1 MHRIQLKWRT
11 IWIIKNIW
19 FQNDFDQG
27 QERVAEYARVFLDT
41 LLQDTSPPSLLSIE
55 WKERKCPLPAPV
67 QTVKCV
73 RYLETPSEQRQTE
86 KKHNNNNPVV
96 QRSKEAGNKT
106 TTDSVHIAYANY
118 FTTLSYLMFI
128 KHYETDPHT
137 LIL

>member
-55 WKERKCPLPAPV
+55 WKERKCPLPAPI
-67 QTVKCV
+67 QTVMCV
-73 RYLETPSEQRQTE
+73 RYPSEQRQTE
-86 KKHNNNNPVV
+86 KN
-96 QRSKEAGNKT
+96 T
-106 TTDSVHIAYANY
+106 TT
-118 FTTLSYLMFI
+118 TLQSRDLKRQAI
-128 KHYETDPHT
+128 KPL
-137 LIL
+137 LILCT